1 MEHPLGVVIP
11 ERRLQQPD
19 RRAHPPTFWRALRVR
34 GRRKGFRRAGEASRA
49 YVDCPSQRTVALLFF
64 VLGASALDALCTLL
78 FIQRGGHEANPFM
91 VLLLSHG
98 EAPFVGVKMALTGLG
113 AWLLAAHQGFPLASK
128 GLHALAGGYMGLLLI
143 HAVILLS

>member
-19 RRAHPPTFWRALRVR
+19 RRAHPTTFWRALRVR
-34 GRRKGFRRAGEASRA
+34 GRRKGFRRVGEASHA
-49 YVDCPSQRTVALLFF
+49 YVDCPPQRTVVLLFF
-64 VLGASALDALCTLL
+64 VIGASALDALCTLL
-78 FIQRGGHEANPFM
+78 FIQHGGHEANPFM
-91 VLLLSHG
+91 ALLLSHG

-113 AWLLAAHQGFPLASK
+113 AWLLAAHQCFPLASR
-128 GLHALAGGYMGLLLI
+128 GLHALAGGYLGLLLI